1 MKNLSKELIV
11 AVLFFSLYG
20 CAFTTDN
27 VRINHLPPNYSIS
40 INSDKTIMLDK
51 LKDVRGVD
59 PKLIAYKG
67 TMGRTSGAYI
77 NDIEISELLTN
88 LIRDLLDNLGCQIVD
103 NDGYLT
109 LQGEITKFD
118 SYVIVGFWS
127 GQIEAAIQLN
137 LKLVNTKSN
146 DIIWNEIIDGHA
158 KKDGIQLDHWN
169 NREEALGKALDDL
182 LQNIANS
189 KSLLSAINK
198 N

>member
-1 MKNLSKELIV
+1 MKNLSKKLIV
-11 AVLFFSLYG
+11 AVLFVVLSG
-20 CAFTTDN
+20 CAFTTDQ
-27 VRINHLPPNYSIS
+27 VRINHLPPKFSIS
-40 INSDKTIMLDK
+40 VNSDKTIMIDK

-77 NDIEISELLTN
+77 NDKEIAELLSN
-88 LIRDLLDNLGCQIVD
+88 LIRDLLDNLGCKTVD
-103 NDGYLT
+103 NNGYLT
-109 LQGEITKFD
+109 LQGEILKFD

-137 LKLVNTKSN
+137 LKLVNTETD
-146 DIIWNEIIDGHA
+146 DILWNETIGGHA

-169 NREEALGKALDDL
+169 NREEALGMALDDL

-189 KSLLSAINK
+189 TSLISAINK